1 MTVTSTELGDT
12 GGLQFDAA
20 GPTTTTQRRFV
31 VKADSAD
38 DKLETDLMA
47 IQATGVGIGSFHPDY
62 PTLVCVKI
70 RGKRDADNT
79 LVWRVTA
86 DYSSDSLIGPDIGPG
101 PGFRQTW
108 NLAVQAKFKDAYRRP
123 PGSGEAAPADFNNPN
138 EGSDLGADIGGI
150 AVDAGGDPQSVL
162 DTEPRLVIDVE
173 IETNPTSAVTFLS
186 DLLRYAGKRN
196 SNTFLGANVG
206 QLLYLGANSRFL
218 GNTQFG
224 SKYAIQHVI
233 AYDEYYHRIQVAD
246 RDTNRQGQYVI
257 RLGSDLDSDGG
268 ENYPG
273 KAFRVGWQQPFPQLF
288 DFRNLGIRL

>member
-86 DYSSDSLIGPDIGPG
+86 DYSSDSLIGPDVGPG
-101 PGFRQTW
+101 PGFKQTW
-108 NLAVQAKFKDAYRRP
+108 NLAVQAKFKDAFRRP
-123 PGSGEAAPADFNNPN
+123 PGASETAPANFSNPN
-138 EGSDLGADIGGI
+138 EGVELGADIGGI
-150 AVDAGGDPQSVL
+150 AIDSGGDPQSVL

-173 IETNPTSAVTFLS
+173 IETNPTSAVSFLS
-186 DLLRYAGKRN
+186 DLLTYAGKRN
-196 SNTFLGANVG
+196 SNTFLGAKVG

-224 SKYAIQHVI
+224 AKYAIQHVI
-233 AYDEYYHRIQVAD
+233 AFDEYYHRIQVAD
-246 RDTNRQGQYVI
+246 RDTNRQGQYVV

-273 KAFRVGWQQPFPQLF
+273 KAFRVGYRQPFPELF
-288 DFRNLGIRL
+288 DFRNVGIRL

>member
-1 MTVTSTELGDT
+1 MTVTRTELGDT

-101 PGFRQTW
+101 PGFKQTW
-108 NLAVQAKFKDAYRRP
+108 NLAVQAKFKDAFRRP
-123 PGSGEAAPADFNNPN
+123 PGSSEAAPANFSNPN
-138 EGSDLGADIGGI
+138 EGTALGGDIGGI
-150 AVDAGGDPQSVL
+150 AVDSGGDPQSVL

-173 IETNPTSAVTFLS
+173 IETNPTSAVSFLS
-186 DLLRYAGKRN
+186 DLLTYAGKRN
-196 SNTFLGANVG
+196 SNTFLGAKVG

-224 SKYAIQHVI
+224 AKYAIQHVI
-233 AYDEYYHRIQVAD
+233 AFDEYYHRVQVAD
-246 RDTNRQGQYVI
+246 RDLGRQGQYVI
-257 RLGSDLDSDGG
+257 RLGASSDTDGG
-268 ENYPG
+268 QLYVG
-273 KAFRVGWQQPFPQLF
+273 KAFQVTYKQPFPELF

>member
-31 VKADSAD
+31 VKADSAE

-101 PGFRQTW
+101 PGFKQTW
-108 NLAVQAKFKDAYRRP
+108 NLAVQAKFKDAFRRP
-123 PGSGEAAPADFNNPN
+123 PGATETAPANFSNPN
-138 EGSDLGADIGGI
+138 EGAALDGDIGGI
-150 AVDAGGDPQSVL
+150 AVDSGGDPQSVL

-173 IETNPTSAVTFLS
+173 IETNPTSAVSFLS
-186 DLLRYAGKRN
+186 DLLTYAGKRN
-196 SNTFLGANVG
+196 SNTFLGAKVG

-224 SKYAIQHVI
+224 AKYAIQHVI
-233 AYDEYYHRIQVAD
+233 AFDEYYHRVQVAD
-246 RDTNRQGQYVI
+246 RDLGRQGQYVI
-257 RLGSDLDSDGG
+257 RLGASSDTDGG
-268 ENYPG
+268 QLYVG
-273 KAFRVGWQQPFPQLF
+273 KAFQVTYKQPFPELF

>member
-12 GGLQFDAA
+12 GGLLFDAA

-38 DKLETDLMA
+38 DHLTTDLQA

-70 RGKRDADNT
+70 QGKRDPDNT

-86 DYSSDSLIGPDIGPG
+86 DYSTDSLVGPDIGDE
-101 PGFRQTW
+101 GFKQTW

-123 PGSGEAAPADFNNPN
+123 PSPDETAPANFSNPV
-138 EGSDLGADIGGI
+138 EGTPLGADIGGI
-150 AVDAGGDPQSVL
+150 AIDAGGDPQSIL
-162 DTEPRLVIDVE
+162 DTEPRLVVD
-173 IETNPTSAVTFLS
+173 IETEINTRAAVGFLGS
-186 DLLRYAGKRN
+186 LMRYAGKRN
-196 SNTFLGANVG
+196 SNTFLGAKPG

-218 GNTQFG
+218 GNTQVN
-224 SKYAIQHVI
+224 SRYAIQHVI
-233 AYDEYYHRIQVAD
+233 AYDSYFHRIQVAD
-246 RDTNRQGQYVI
+246 RDTTRQGQYVV
-257 RLGSDLDSDGG
+257 RLGSVLDGDGG

-273 KAFRVGWQQPFPQLF
+273 RAFRVGWRQPFPELF
-288 DFRNLGIRL
+288 DFRSLGIRL